1 MKLKLA
7 LWIGLFI
14 TGMTFATIIWWAFAE
29 GPFRNPRDALQDFLT
44 GHDRAEDQLM
54 DPLILCGRRV
64 VPLVIAEIHNKDMHR
79 RRYAIG
85 FLGNGHY
92 SEALSALEKILL
104 DSSEIFYFR
113 ADALEAIY
121 QIAPERAR
129 ELAPKYVSGQDLLGR
144 VAQDIA
150 ASRNPVY
157 FTRSYWQALS
167 GRHE

>member
-1 MKLKLA
+1 
-7 LWIGLFI
+7 
-14 TGMTFATIIWWAFAE
+14 
-29 GPFRNPRDALQDFLT
+29 
-44 GHDRAEDQLM
+44 
-54 DPLILCGRRV
+54 
-64 VPLVIAEIHNKDMHR
+64 MHR

-92 SEALSALEKILL
+92 SEVLPVLEKILS
-104 DSSEIFYFR
+104 DGSEIFYFR

-121 QIAPERAR
+121 QIAPDRAR

-150 ASRNPVY
+150 AGRNPVY

>member
-1 MKLKLA
+1 MKLKLP
-7 LWIGLFI
+7 LWIGLIIVGF
-14 TGMTFATIIWWAFAE
+14 TFAIVVWWVFAQ

-54 DPLILCGRRV
+54 DPLILCGGRV
-64 VPLVIAEIHNKDMHR
+64 VPLVIAEIQNKDMHR

-92 SEALSALEKILL
+92 SEALPVLEKILSDGL
-104 DSSEIFYFR
+104 ETFYFR

-121 QIAPERAR
+121 QIASDRAR
-129 ELAPKYVSGQDLLGR
+129 ELAPKYVSDQDLLGR
-144 VAQDIA
+144 IAQDIVA
-150 ASRNPVY
+150 RRNPVH

>member
-1 MKLKLA
+1 MKLKLP
-7 LWIGLFI
+7 LWIGFI
-14 TGMTFATIIWWAFAE
+14 IVGFTFATVVWWVFAQ

-64 VPLVIAEIHNKDMHR
+64 VPLVIIEIQKKDMHL

-92 SEALSALEKILL
+92 AQALPVLEKILS
-104 DSSEIFYFR
+104 DGSEILYFR
-113 ADALEAIY
+113 ADALEAIF

-129 ELAPKYVSGQDLLGR
+129 ELAPKYISDQDLGR
-144 VAQDIA
+144 VAQDIVA
-150 ASRNPVY
+150 GRNPVY
-157 FTRSYWQALS
+157 FKRSYWHALS